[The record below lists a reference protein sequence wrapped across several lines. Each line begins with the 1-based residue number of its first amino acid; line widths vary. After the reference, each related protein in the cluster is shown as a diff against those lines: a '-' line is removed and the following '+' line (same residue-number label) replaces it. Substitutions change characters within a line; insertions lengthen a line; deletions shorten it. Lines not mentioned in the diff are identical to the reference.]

1 VSACTGQPISWMRL
15 ERYALGELPETERDA
30 VASHLADCPV
40 CNECFASIED
50 APVLD
55 LPPLAPPTPKTK
67 PRRARWTGWTAWA
80 GLAAAAAA
88 GLLFLRP
95 VREPAS
101 RLHVKGGDFALEL
114 VRLDAEDRVQE
125 ASHFDAADRFKAL
138 ITCPPAWR
146 GVVGIAVYQ
155 AGQIYTPLS
164 VHALDECGNR
174 RALPGAFKLDGNA
187 RALVCA
193 SFASSEAEWRARV
206 SSASAPPSGS
216 VCTALESSREKNR

>member
-1 VSACTGQPISWMRL
+1 MRL

-30 VASHLADCPV
+30 VAGHLAACPV
-40 CNECFASIED
+40 CNECFASIEQT
-50 APVLD
+50 PVLV
-55 LPPLAPPTPKTK
+55 LPLLAPPAPKLK
-67 PRRARWTGWTAWA
+67 PRRALWPGRTAWA

-88 GLLFLRP
+88 GLLFMGP
-95 VREPAS
+95 VAEPPA

-114 VRLDAEDRVQE
+114 VRLDADDRVQE
-125 ASHFDAADRFKAL
+125 ASNFEATDRFKAL

-146 GVVGIAVYQ
+146 GVVGMVVYQ
-155 AGQIYTPLS
+155 AGKTYTPLP

-193 SFASSEAEWRARV
+193 SFGSSEAEWRSRIG
-206 SSASAPPSGS
+206 SANAPPSGS
-216 VCTALESSREKNR
+216 VCTALESSRDKNR